1 MKTMEDNKKRRL
13 AEIAY
18 MYYID
23 GMSQNEIAREYSISR
38 SMVSTMLSEARAK
51 GIVKIQIEDA
61 DLYCFDLQKKMEK
74 IFGIKKV
81 IIVPRLSK
89 QESNLLYQLADG
101 CIDYLNQ
108 VIEDNMTIAV
118 SWGRTL
124 YQIANRIRS
133 KGKSNLT
140 ISPLVGGIGNEMNM
154 YHSNVICDIMANN
167 LGGNSL
173 GLYAPVFVS
182 NKEVK
187 DVIFKDKSI
196 NKVIETSRNAD
207 IAIVSIGNI
216 LSSVMRE
223 IGTLSEEDVSKLLE
237 LGAIG
242 DVNTFFIDRDGRVVE
257 SHLSERTIALTIDEL
272 KKIPKI
278 IAVAGGLEKTEAIHA
293 ALKGKLMDVLIT
305 DEEVAK
311 GILKN
316 YE

>member
-1 MKTMEDNKKRRL
+1 MEDNKKRRL

-196 NKVIETSRNAD
+196 NKVIETSRNSD

>member
-1 MKTMEDNKKRRL
+1 MEDNKKRRL

>member
-1 MKTMEDNKKRRL
+1 MDDNKKRRL

-23 GMSQNEIAREYSISR
+23 GMSQSEIAREYSISR

-51 GIVKIQIEDA
+51 GIVKIQIEDS
-61 DLYCFDLQKKMEK
+61 DLYCLELQKKMEHV
-74 IFGIKKV
+74 FGIKKI

-89 QESNLLYQLADG
+89 NETNLLYQLADS

-108 VIEDNMTIAV
+108 IIEDNMTIAV

-182 NKEVK
+182 SKEVK

-196 NKVIETSRNAD
+196 NKVIETSRKAH

-237 LGAIG
+237 LEAIG
-242 DVNTFFIDRDGRVVE
+242 DINTIFIDKNGKVVE
-257 SHLSERTIALTIDEL
+257 SHLSERTIALTIEEL
-272 KKIPKI
+272 KRIPKI
-278 IAVAGGLEKTEAIHA
+278 IAVAGGVEKTEAIHA
-293 ALKGKLMDVLIT
+293 ALKGKLMDVLVT

-311 GILKN
+311 EILKN

>member
-1 MKTMEDNKKRRL
+1 MEDNKKRRL

-187 DVIFKDKSI
+187 EVIFKDKSI

>member
-196 NKVIETSRNAD
+196 NKVIETSRNSD